1 MLSKRTALLGML
13 ICLTGAVAFGQPA
26 VIAPTAGGDIGLFT
40 MTTADA
46 PRAGQFTLGFYG
58 WYAPRNVAEF
68 YTGQPNN
75 TRWITQYGA
84 TGSASLGLTNW
95 WSIYPGAVVSM
106 LSRLGFGQTVTTL
119 HSQRHHLAFFFWIER
134 LVLAQRPAHNEP
146 RDAGVDQD
154 FQVPSGSLEIE
165 GLIPMKLRGHR
176 GEYALPIGFHADLGL
191 MRDGVSAK

>member
-26 VIAPTAGGDIGLFT
+26 VVAPTVGGDIGLFT

-75 TRWITQYGA
+75 TRWITQSGGGWQGGIINA
-84 TGSASLGLTNW
+84 IPIASPFRVSEGSK
-95 WSIYPGAVVSM
+95 I
-106 LSRLGFGQTVTTL
+106 RLGTKVSFHSEADSDLRFGV
-119 HSQRHHLAFFFWIER
+119 W
-134 LVLAQRPAHNEP
+134 
-146 RDAGVDQD
+146 
-154 FQVPSGSLEIE
+154 
-165 GLIPMKLRGHR
+165 
-176 GEYALPIGFHADLGL
+176 
-191 MRDGVSAK
+191 